1 MHYEAHENY
10 DYDFMINNNESATS
24 KSPKYKIKTTK
35 SSEKSTIVTA
45 RNDFKC
51 TNEKKIHSTCGPNI
65 NLVVTK

>member
-1 MHYEAHENY
+1 MHYETHENY
-10 DYDFMINNNESATS
+10 DYDFMVNNNESTTS

-45 RNDFKC
+45 RNRFKC